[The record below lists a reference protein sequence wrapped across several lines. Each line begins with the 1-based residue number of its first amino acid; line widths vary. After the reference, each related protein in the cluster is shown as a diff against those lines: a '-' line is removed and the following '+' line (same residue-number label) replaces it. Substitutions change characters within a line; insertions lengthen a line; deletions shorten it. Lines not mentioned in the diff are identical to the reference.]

1 MAYTHPYKVR
11 SAVKPTGTAR
21 STKSITSKTPL
32 TAHQEDLKVKLM
44 AYNGT
49 FPFLLD
55 LRSKL
60 LKYSN
65 LSDKQW
71 SAVDKCLQPTPTVDP
86 TLIAVDSCAIPIT
99 VSPTAARYLA
109 KKNNWAINPTTLVV
123 MRIMNRDRN
132 GYNVRVKADW
142 SGNVGSCRCCGKTL
156 TDWRSQ
162 ATGVGP
168 YCVKGTGIPYV
179 RNQQDVTRFQKDME
193 DLCAK
198 LGEVDVYIKK
208 WHINQGERR
217 LIEAIEA
224 SAPIKTPKFTA
235 QDPIQ
240 ISFQWCTWHIPER
253 MLVTDTSRLRLFI
266 EDKYVDS
273 GQFASFFGCVD
284 KHPKVIDV
292 VNRNTGNTERFVLH
306 NNEHLLN
313 TSNLHKFAGDDYILY
328 SSTTLDKEID
338 LIINKH

>member
-11 SAVKPTGTAR
+11 SAVKPTVTAR

-32 TAHQEDLKVKLM
+32 TAYQEDLKVKLM

-60 LKYSN
+60 IKYSN

-71 SAVDKCLQPTPTVDP
+71 SAVDKCLQTKQAPDP
-86 TLIAVDSCAIPIT
+86 TLIAVDSCVLPIV
-99 VSPTAARYLA
+99 VSPSAARYLA
-109 KKNNWAINPTTLVV
+109 KKNNWTINPTTLVV
-123 MRIMNRDRN
+123 TRIINRDRN

-168 YCVKGTGIPYV
+168 YCVKRTGIQYV
-179 RNQQDVTRFQKDME
+179 RNQQDVARFQKEME

-198 LGEVDVYIKK
+198 LGEVEVYIKK
-208 WHINQGERR
+208 WHIDQGERR
-217 LIEAIEA
+217 MIEAIEA
-224 SAPIKTPKFTA
+224 STPTKAPELTV

-266 EDKYVDS
+266 EDRYLES
-273 GQFASFFGCVD
+273 GQFATFFGCANNY
-284 KHPKVIDV
+284 PKVIDV
-292 VNRNTGNTERFVLH
+292 MNRNTGNIQRFVLH
-306 NNEHLLN
+306 NNEHLLD
-313 TSNLHKFAGDDYILY
+313 TDNLRKFAGDDYILY